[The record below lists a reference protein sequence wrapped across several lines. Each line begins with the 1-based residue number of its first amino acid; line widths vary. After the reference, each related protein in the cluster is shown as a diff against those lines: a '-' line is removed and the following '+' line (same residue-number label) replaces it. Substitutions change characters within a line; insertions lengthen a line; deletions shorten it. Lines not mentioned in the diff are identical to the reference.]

1 MKAVIY
7 VNPGKPEESFAIK
20 EVTKPTPN
28 SHQILIR
35 VKATS
40 INISDYNRFTQTI
53 DGGKLSLRTK
63 MMDRVML
70 HAIGNPLGAE
80 VSGVVES
87 VGKDVT
93 AVKVGDEVFAATLN
107 GLTGGWAEYAL
118 TDDTL
123 VCHKPNN
130 LSFEEAAVIPVAG
143 TVALDAVRKAKIRA
157 GNKVLVYGASGG
169 VGHLA
174 VQLSKAEGAN
184 VTAVCS
190 TRNIE
195 MVRSI
200 GADEVVDYYKD
211 DFTKTDKRY
220 DAIIACNGY
229 NPIKVYKK
237 LLTQNGIYI
246 AIGGAKQALAA
257 FPASI
262 FSKNVSYVLYKEA
275 AKKNPLPYLKEV
287 AEAGK
292 LKPFI
297 DRVYSIDEI
306 PEAIHYMV
314 KTHAQGKVGI
324 RINL

>member
-1 MKAVIY
+1 MKAIIY
-7 VNPGKPEESFAIK
+7 IKSGKPEEAFTIREIA
-20 EVTKPTPN
+20 KPIPN
-28 SHQILIR
+28 AHQVLVR

-40 INISDYNRFTQTI
+40 VNISDYKRFIETI

-63 MMDRVML
+63 IMDSVML
-70 HAIGNPLGAE
+70 HAIGNPPGAE

-93 AVKVGDEVFAATLN
+93 VVKVGDEVFAATLN
-107 GLTGGWAEYAL
+107 GLTCGWAEYVL
-118 TDDTL
+118 TDDTS
-123 VCHKPNN
+123 VCHKPDN

-143 TVALDAVRKAKIRA
+143 TVALDAVRKAKITT
-157 GNKVLVYGASGG
+157 GHKVLVYGASGG

-195 MVRSI
+195 MARSI
-200 GADEVVDYYKD
+200 GADEVVDYSKD
-211 DFTKTDKRY
+211 DFTKTDNHY

-246 AIGGAKQALAA
+246 AIGAAKQAMAA
-257 FPASI
+257 FPNSI
-262 FSKNVSYVLYKEA
+262 FSKNAEYVLYNEA

-306 PEAIHYMV
+306 SEAIYYMV

-324 RINL
+324 RIDL